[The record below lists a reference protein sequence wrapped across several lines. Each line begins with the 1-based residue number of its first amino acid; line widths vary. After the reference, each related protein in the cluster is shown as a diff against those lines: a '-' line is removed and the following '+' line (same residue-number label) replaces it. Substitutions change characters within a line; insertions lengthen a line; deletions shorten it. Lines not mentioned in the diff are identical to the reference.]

1 VQVVLAQQHQQ
12 EQHQHQHHQ
21 HQHHQ
26 QVKTEEENDMG
37 IVKSE
42 EEVTRRVVKCE
53 EKGDGKEERI
63 GRVKCEEE

>member
-1 VQVVLAQQHQQ
+1 V
-12 EQHQHQHHQ
+12 
-21 HQHHQ
+21 
-26 QVKTEEENDMG
+26 G

-53 EKGDGKEERI
+53 EKGDRKEERI